1 VRCDRGVPAPEELS
15 RDELIALV
23 GTQAQRIAAQDGQIT
38 RMAGELAALT
48 EANEALAG
56 KLARLEHLLPRNSEN
71 SSSPT
76 VERRSAG
83 PEAAGRQGPS
93 WWWAETGACQV
104 CCVSSSDFL
113 GQWSRVM
120 PISA

>member
-1 VRCDRGVPAPEELS
+1 VSLVGVRRWVRCDRGVPAPEELS

-71 SSSPT
+71 SSSPPSKDDQPGRKPLAGKD
-76 VERRSAG
+76 RRGGGPKRELVKSA
-83 PEAAGRQGPS
+83 
-93 WWWAETGACQV
+93 V
-104 CCVSSSDFL
+104 
-113 GQWSRVM
+113 
-120 PISA
+120 